1 MSSISGMERPRRREG
16 VRNQRTRDPDPG
28 HSKVRPLV
36 TQPHVFRVA
45 ADRFTEAPGGQT
57 LLITTDN
64 VPWDLRGADARQVPS
79 LLGPWTPPFTANFYL
94 GAWVGGTCHR

>member
-64 VPWDLRGADARQVPS
+64 VPWDLRGAGKYPRSWAR
-79 LLGPWTPPFTANFYL
+79 GPRLSRPTST
-94 GAWVGGTCHR
+94 